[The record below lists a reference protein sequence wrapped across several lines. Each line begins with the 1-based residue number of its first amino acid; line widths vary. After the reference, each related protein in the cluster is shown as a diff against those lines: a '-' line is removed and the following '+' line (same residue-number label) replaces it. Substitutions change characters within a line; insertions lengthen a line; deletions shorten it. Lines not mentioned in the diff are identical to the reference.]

1 MQNRIRE
8 LRKSQKLTQTE
19 FGARIGI
26 KGNTVTGYETGL
38 RVPSDAVILSI
49 CREFNVSEWWL
60 RTGEGDMFVQRSR
73 NEEIAAVINDVMA
86 DEDDSFRKRFIAALA
101 ELSPDQWKAIES
113 FALRLVESRSDPPEK

>member
-1 MQNRIRE
+1 MQNRIKA
-8 LRKSQKLTQTE
+8 LRKSLNLTQTD
-19 FGARIGI
+19 FGSRIG
-26 KGNTVTGYETGL
+26 VTGSTITNYESGNRTPG
-38 RVPSDAVILSI
+38 DAVILSI